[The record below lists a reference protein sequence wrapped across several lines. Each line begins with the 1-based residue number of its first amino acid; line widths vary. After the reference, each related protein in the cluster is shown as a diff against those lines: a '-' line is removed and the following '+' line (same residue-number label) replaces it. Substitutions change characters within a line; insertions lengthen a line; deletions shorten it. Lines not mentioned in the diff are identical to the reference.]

1 MLLVLIHNKYQPSI
15 DLEEIIQLSLIY
27 FSPKY
32 MSFTE
37 RTICDQNYFIT
48 HYVGDDGANC
58 QSLTACPENRETS

>member
-48 HYVGDDGANC
+48 HM
-58 QSLTACPENRETS
+58 